1 VLRGLHFQSP
11 PFEQGKLV
19 RVIRGAVLDVAVDIR
34 RNSPWYGKYTTVV
47 LTSENKWMYW
57 IPAGFAHGF
66 LSLKEGTL
74 LSYKCTQV
82 YSRDH
87 EGCIRW
93 NDPDLCIQWGISHPL
108 VSGRDNQAP
117 FFKSLNSPFFF

>member
-1 VLRGLHFQSP
+1 V
-11 PFEQGKLV
+11 V
-19 RVIRGAVLDVAVDIR
+19 RGAVLDVAVDIR

-74 LSYKCTQV
+74 VSYKCTQV
-82 YSRDH
+82 YSKDH

-93 NDPDLCIQWGISHPL
+93 NDPDLLIQWGIPHPL

-117 FFKSLNSPFFF
+117 FFKDFNSPFSL